1 MRNYHFTG
9 KEDPSEKETVRVPS
23 MDQGCMGGAET
34 EYLTSDH
41 QPSASGRRPHGSG
54 GCRIA
59 AAGLAGAILAANAV
73 VPVCAADRAGTA
85 GLKSSEEGISVLSG
99 EKIWWG
105 SKDKDSEEDK
115 DKASDPFLNESAS
128 WWDEDEIL
136 ERWDLDPDDFPSVPE
151 ERIPYIEEDLIPYF
165 QEAAGEAVS
174 WYSGQNVPQADLSR
188 YTVRADAIRRE
199 VRERIR
205 QTAEGRMEQIFGAA
219 RSLVDSA
226 GGKLGDRVTAEL
238 QGGVFCRYG
247 SHSGL
252 TAGTDWAGGDP
263 VLTGPLV
270 LQGAKQSP
278 GKPHSLDLLL
288 GDRRKK
294 DAGREADLQESGDS
308 ENSEAADAGNS
319 AGGSKES
326 AESGRGHLGVVEVY
340 VPAGDSVRP
349 SPFGNL
355 PDPSENSLRDQR
367 QVPVPIGIYPYSDS
381 YYAYVQALQYQR
393 AQEEAASQE
402 EAVRDEYSPEGSS
415 AEEEYAELSGSDEN
429 SDGSETEE
437 KAETIKPGDIQ
448 IPLSY
453 EHDDPEDPYVYPQHR
468 KVLFIGDSR
477 TVGMEMFCGGAED
490 EYWSARNSMGY
501 SWMVSTGIPNVE
513 NLIDQN
519 TDIVILM
526 GVNDLGNVY
535 NYVDYINSKAAEWKE
550 LGART
555 YFVSVTPVDD
565 SRSPNAKNS
574 RIENFNAYAQENLQN
589 VNYIDAYSRIRY
601 SFGSPDGIHFDGS
614 TYREIYRIIKFNLYR
629 GWYEQDG
636 LWFYFDNG
644 KPVTGWQYLD
654 GQWQYMDGY
663 GVRWVRDGRVGDLNY
678 VPLPDFCLTGTDTV
692 GPSF

>member
-1 MRNYHFTG
+1 M
-9 KEDPSEKETVRVPS
+9 PS
-23 MDQGCMGGAET
+23 MDQEFMGGAET
-34 EYLTSDH
+34 EYMTTDH
-41 QPSASGRRPHGSG
+41 ELSGRRLHGSG

-73 VPVCAADRAGTA
+73 VPVRAAGKAETA
-85 GLKSSEEGISVLSG
+85 DLRPSQEEISVLSG
-99 EKIWWG
+99 ENIWWG
-105 SKDKDSEEDK
+105 SKDKDSEDDG
-115 DKASDPFLNESAS
+115 DKAPDPFLNESAS
-128 WWDEDEIL
+128 WWDEDQIL

-151 ERIPYIEEDLIPYF
+151 ERIPYIEDDLIPYF
-165 QEAAGEAVS
+165 QEAAGQAVS
-174 WYSGQNVPQADLSR
+174 WYSGGTIPQADLSR

-199 VRERIR
+199 VRELIR
-205 QTAEGRMEQIFGAA
+205 QTAEERKEQIFGAA
-219 RSLVDSA
+219 RYLADSA
-226 GGKLGDRVTAEL
+226 VGEMGDRVVREL

-247 SHSGL
+247 SHTGQMTGTGL
-252 TAGTDWAGGDP
+252 AGEDP
-263 VLTGPLV
+263 ALTGPLV
-270 LQGAKQSP
+270 LPGAKKHS

-288 GDRRKK
+288 GDRGKK
-294 DAGREADLQESGDS
+294 ASGEDAGLQESGGS
-308 ENSEAADAGNS
+308 ENSKTADDANS
-319 AGGSKES
+319 VQKES
-326 AESGRGHLGVVEVY
+326 ADSGRGRYGVIEVY
-340 VPAGDSVRP
+340 VPEKVPIS
-349 SPFGNL
+349 SPFA
-355 PDPSENSLRDQR
+355 DVDVSASADNSLRGGR
-367 QVPVPIGIYPYSDS
+367 QMPVPIGIYPYSDS
-381 YYAYVQALQYQR
+381 YYAYVQAMQYQR
-393 AQEEAASQE
+393 AREEEAA
-402 EAVRDEYSPEGSS
+402 
-415 AEEEYAELSGSDEN
+415 AEESVREDAYAEESESHDN
-429 SDGSETEE
+429 SNGSETEE
-437 KAETIKPGDIQ
+437 KTETIDVGDVQ

-453 EHDDPEDPYVYPQHR
+453 EHRDPEDPYVYPEHR
-468 KVLFIGDSR
+468 RILFIGDSR
-477 TVGMEMFCGGAED
+477 TVGMEMFCGGMED

-513 NLIDQN
+513 HLIDQN

-535 NYVDYINSKAAEWKE
+535 SYVDYINSKAAEWKE

-574 RIENFNAYAQENLQN
+574 RIESFNAYAQENLQN

-678 VPLPDFCLTGTDTV
+678 VPLPDFYLTGTDTV

>member
-1 MRNYHFTG
+1 MQNYHFTD

-23 MDQGCMGGAET
+23 MDQECMGGTET
-34 EYLTSDH
+34 EYLTFYH
-41 QPSASGRRPHGSG
+41 MTSGRRPHGSG

-73 VPVCAADRAGTA
+73 VPVCAAQKAGTA
-85 GLKSSEEGISVLSG
+85 DFKPSEEKISVLSG
-99 EKIWWG
+99 EKTWWG
-105 SKDKDSEEDK
+105 SKDKDAEDDG
-115 DKASDPFLNESAS
+115 DKAADPFLNEPAS
-128 WWDEDEIL
+128 WWDEDTLL
-136 ERWDLDPDDFPSVPE
+136 ERWDLDPDDFPSAEE
-151 ERIPYIEEDLIPYF
+151 ERTPYIPDDLIPYF
-165 QEAAGEAVS
+165 QEAAEEAVS
-174 WYSGQNVPQADLSR
+174 WYSGQTPPQADLSR
-188 YTVRADAIRRE
+188 YTVRADAIRSEIRK
-199 VRERIR
+199 RIR
-205 QTAEGRMEQIFGAA
+205 QTAEENAEQITGAA
-219 RSLVDSA
+219 RSLADSA
-226 GGKLGDRVTAEL
+226 GGKLGDRLISEL

-247 SHSGL
+247 SH
-252 TAGTDWAGGDP
+252 TRQFAGTGWTGEQTA
-263 VLTGPLV
+263 LTGPLV
-270 LQGAKQSP
+270 LSGAKNSS

-294 DAGREADLQESGDS
+294 DAGLQENKDSGRTEEEDID
-308 ENSEAADAGNS
+308 NSVQKDT
-319 AGGSKES
+319 ES
-326 AESGRGHLGVVEVY
+326 ADSGRGHSGVIEVY
-340 VPAGDSVRP
+340 VPAKENSIP
-349 SPFGNL
+349 SPFAGL
-355 PDPSENSLRDQR
+355 PDPAENSLPDDR
-367 QVPVPIGIYPYSDS
+367 QMPVPIGIYPYSDS

-393 AQEEAASQE
+393 TLEKE
-402 EAVRDEYSPEGSS
+402 S
-415 AEEEYAELSGSDEN
+415 AEEESAEEKSVKAGEYSELSDSDDH
-429 SDGSETEE
+429 SDGNETKEQTE
-437 KAETIKPGDIQ
+437 KRSAGDVR
-448 IPLSY
+448 IPRSY
-453 EHDDPEDPYVYPQHR
+453 DHYDPEDPYLYPEHR
-468 KVLFIGDSR
+468 KILFIGDSR
-477 TVGMEMFCGGAED
+477 TVGMEMFCGGMED

-513 NLIDQN
+513 YLIDRN

-535 NYVDYINSKAAEWKE
+535 SYIDYINSKAAEWKE

-574 RIENFNAYAQENLQN
+574 RIESFNAYAQENLEN

-678 VPLPDFCLTGTDTV
+678 VPLPDFYLTGTDTA